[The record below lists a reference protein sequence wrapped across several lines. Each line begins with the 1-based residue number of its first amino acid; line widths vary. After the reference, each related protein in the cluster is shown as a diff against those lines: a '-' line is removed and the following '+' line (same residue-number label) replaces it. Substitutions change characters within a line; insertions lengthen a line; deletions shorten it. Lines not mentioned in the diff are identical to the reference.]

1 MPAISYDIVTKTVR
15 DIMTEWGNETIQIPA
30 HQRDEIW
37 PAKRKEALVE
47 NTMLGLP
54 MPNITFS
61 HTIEGDKEI
70 YWLEDGQ
77 QRCWSLRRFHENSL
91 AWRGR
96 YYKDL
101 TFDEQM
107 RFMTYK
113 VHVLV
118 FRNATKE
125 QTITIFD
132 NFQNGVA
139 LTPGQRFHA
148 RQATPLVD
156 FARKS
161 LLIPGSG
168 FYDRATSVWGPH
180 KHTDDKKQKNFLKNA
195 MALIGGAAH
204 GVEYITTSYDLL
216 GPILTKEFDVEKA
229 RDRID
234 TLLSIFEEAD
244 RQHPITLGAKK
255 KQWPAGSLNGFILF
269 SLIQYADRQ
278 DLLVEGWVNFLVQL
292 RRGEKVL
299 KSSLHANSPKNN
311 NLNSTKWRIGYENIF
326 VAAPDTEGLD
336 VASSESSDDEE

>member
-1 MPAISYDIVTKTVR
+1 MSSISYDIVTKNVR
-15 DIMTEWGNETIQIPA
+15 EILNDWVNDAIRIPD

-37 PAKRKEALVE
+37 PAKRKEALIE
-47 NTMLGLP
+47 NCMLGLP
-54 MPNITFS
+54 MPNITFR
-61 HTIEGDKEI
+61 HTIEGSLEI
-70 YWLEDGQ
+70 NWLEDGQ
-77 QRCWSLRRFHENSL
+77 QRCWSLRRFFQNEV
-91 AWRGR
+91 AWRGK

-101 TFDEQM
+101 TLDEQI
-107 RFMTYK
+107 RFLTYK

-148 RQATPLVD
+148 RQATLLVD

-216 GPILTKEFDVEKA
+216 GPILTKEFDEEVA
-229 RDRID
+229 HDRID
-234 TLLSIFEEAD
+234 ALLSIFEEAD
-244 RQHPITLGAKK
+244 AQHPVTLGAKK
-255 KQWPAGSLNGFILF
+255 KQWPAGNINGFILY
-269 SLIQYADRQ
+269 SLIMFPDHR
-278 DLLVEGWVNFLVQL
+278 DSLVEGWVNFLVQL
-292 RRGEKVL
+292 RRGEKAL
-299 KSSLHANSPKNN
+299 KTSLHANSPKNN
-311 NLNSTKWRIGYENIF
+311 NLNSAKWRIGYENIF
-326 VAAPDTEGLD
+326 VAAPDLD
-336 VASSESSDDEE
+336 TDTASTESSDEDE